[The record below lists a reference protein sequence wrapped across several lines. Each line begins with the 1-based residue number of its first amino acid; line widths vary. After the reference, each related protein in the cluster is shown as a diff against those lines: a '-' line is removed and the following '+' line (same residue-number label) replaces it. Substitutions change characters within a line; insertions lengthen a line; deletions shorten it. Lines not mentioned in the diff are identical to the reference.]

1 MALFVFSE
9 IRIDSDCVEIW
20 FPAAGGRNNSTGAV
34 YNASSN
40 GNYWS
45 SSPYDTGT
53 NGGYLNFNKDGGV
66 NPRNNTNRANGL
78 SVRCVSEFRRLF
90 LIQFYV
96 YVLSLAL
103 ISFSGEVSAFYIIAL
118 FTIGSMVSLCLTV
131 E

>member
-1 MALFVFSE
+1 MERRGARRAGWLITIFGLLLQIHVRELFSCTC
-9 IRIDSDCVEIW
+9 IDSDCVEIW

-34 YNASSN
+34 YNASTN

-90 LIQFYV
+90 LMFCFSMFMFY
-96 YVLSLAL
+96 L
-103 ISFSGEVSAFYIIAL
+103 
-118 FTIGSMVSLCLTV
+118 
-131 E
+131 

>member
-1 MALFVFSE
+1 MALPVFSE
-9 IRIDSDCVEIW
+9 ICIDSDCLEIW

-90 LIQFYV
+90 LMFC
-96 YVLSLAL
+96 
-103 ISFSGEVSAFYIIAL
+103 FSMFMSYL
-118 FTIGSMVSLCLTV
+118 
-131 E
+131 